1 MFTAFQIFRAKMP
14 FTPTAAAAFSFSLL
28 LQDKEG
34 ERTERAKNQNN
45 FSRYLNQKFIVLYV
59 L

>member
-1 MFTAFQIFRAKMP
+1 MLTAFQIFRAKMP

-34 ERTERAKNQNN
+34 EKTEREKNWKN
-45 FSRYLNQKFIVLYV
+45 FHDI
-59 L
+59 